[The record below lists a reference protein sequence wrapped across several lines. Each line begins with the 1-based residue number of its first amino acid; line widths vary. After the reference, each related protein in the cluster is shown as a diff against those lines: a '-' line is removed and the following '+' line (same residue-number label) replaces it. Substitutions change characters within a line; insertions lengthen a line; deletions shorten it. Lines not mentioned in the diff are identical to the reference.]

1 MLQSKSPFFCDNSA
15 DPSTPSSTFLGF
27 LPESR
32 VQGAGSITWARFRAA
47 TVRAPGAGV
56 GMGPYGAHGPMG
68 FGQC

>member
-15 DPSTPSSTFLGF
+15 DPSTPSSTF

-56 GMGPYGAHGPMG
+56 EMGPMG
-68 FGQC
+68 FGQLTVRY